1 MMHKG
6 VYILLKKSLLSEW
19 KGGFFKNGLFSY
31 YSTQNANFGDFI
43 TKIMRKKIDLE
54 GGGGRKSNIIIIPNL
69 ILYF

>member
-19 KGGFFKNGLFSY
+19 KGGFLKMVYFPIIL
-31 YSTQNANFGDFI
+31 
-43 TKIMRKKIDLE
+43 RKMQILGILSQKLWE
-54 GGGGRKSNIIIIPNL
+54 KKLTWRGGGRKSNIIIIPNL